1 MNTSVII
8 IGAGLTG
15 LLTAYRLQELG
26 FDVKVFEARVRI
38 GGRIHT
44 LQSGNAKVEM
54 GATWFNDS
62 HFHLLD
68 VVEEFKVP
76 YFEQFMTGISYFQT
90 FSNVPPQEITVP
102 NDSPSYRFKNG
113 TIDLLNSIAVK
124 LKPNTI
130 FLNEEV
136 NEVNVIDDDVEVKT
150 VARTLNTD
158 IVITTLPPAALIDQ
172 ITFTPQLPNEF
183 VSLAEQTHTWMQDSI
198 KVALTYKNPF
208 WRAQG
213 KSGTI
218 FSNVGPL
225 TEFYDQSNVE
235 NESYALVGFASG
247 SCARFTK
254 EQRIEKIEAQLK
266 LVFGDNALNYESY
279 HETAWYNEEF
289 TKSHR
294 QADNLFPHQNGGHA
308 LYQAPLFNN
317 KLFISGAETSKHHSG
332 YMEGAIFAAESVV
345 AKLKGLHITQ
355 S

>member
-1 MNTSVII
+1 MDTSVII

-26 FDVKVFEARVRI
+26 FDVKVLEARDRI

-44 LQSGNAKVEM
+44 LQSGNTKVEM

-76 YFEQFMTGISYFQT
+76 FFEQFMTGISYFQT

-113 TIDLLNSIAVK
+113 TIDLLNSIAAK

-136 NEVNVIDDDVEVKT
+136 NEVNVFDNDVEVKT

-172 ITFTPQLPNEF
+172 ITFSPQLPNDII
-183 VSLAEQTHTWMQDSI
+183 SLAEQTHTWMQDSI
-198 KVALTYKNPF
+198 KVALTYKKPF
-208 WRAQG
+208 WRSQG

-225 TEFYDQSNVE
+225 TEFYDQSNLE
-235 NESYALVGFASG
+235 NESFALVGFASG

-266 LVFGDNALNYESY
+266 LVFGDDALNYVSY

-308 LYQAPLFNN
+308 LYQEPLFDN